1 MACKGKSKS
10 KSKRQEQGLQ
20 EVIKTE
26 DDQVCLIKIT
36 SLLPMSNYL
45 FGDYGFI
52 PTVLMPKHR
61 KFEIVKLLYRHIR
74 KH

>member
-1 MACKGKSKS
+1 M
-10 KSKRQEQGLQ
+10 R
-20 EVIKTE
+20 KTIE
-26 DDQVCLIKIT
+26 TVFDTVAKNNGYSDKFE
-36 SLLPMSNYL
+36 L
-45 FGDYGFI
+45 FRDYGFI

>member
-1 MACKGKSKS
+1 MVCFTELEIQQLPVFDTVAKSNGYSDKF
-10 KSKRQEQGLQ
+10 E
-20 EVIKTE
+20 
-26 DDQVCLIKIT
+26 
-36 SLLPMSNYL
+36 L